1 MDMKAIARTIRGTA
15 LTGKRF
21 FGRQEVL
28 IAFVKAFS
36 GSDDLLQAVWKLEYP
51 DAWFFTFVNSQVAS
65 DVAG

>member
-1 MDMKAIARTIRGTA
+1 MDTTAIARTGTIRVTA

-28 IAFVKAFS
+28 NAFVKAFP

-51 DAWFFTFVNSQVAS
+51 DAWFLHS
-65 DVAG
+65 